1 MREPEG
7 NSGACLNHTGYKPS
21 WKDGGVQEAA
31 VRNRPTPAQQA
42 ALSEYPGWCV
52 PKPRHD
58 DRHYLVVIEIVSAS
72 FFLQSREL
80 STRVPCL

>member
-52 PKPRHD
+52 PKPGMMT
-58 DRHYLVVIEIVSAS
+58 VIISS
-72 FFLQSREL
+72 
-80 STRVPCL
+80 